1 MSEIKDHRGLET
13 WQVAMD
19 AVMETYAVSS
29 DFPKSELYGLTGQM
43 RRAAVSVPSNVAE
56 GHVRGGRAEINQLG
70 IALGSIAE
78 LDTQLEVGR
87 RLAYV
92 SRDRA
97 AHLQELIVSSRRL
110 VNGLR
115 RARRLKLG
123 ASVAAPVGLLLLGF
137 RFFA

>member
-1 MSEIKDHRGLET
+1 MSEIRDHRDLDA
-13 WQVAMD
+13 WKVAMD
-19 AVMETYAVSS
+19 AVLETYRLSA
-29 DFPKSELYGLTGQM
+29 DFPRTETYGLVSQL

-56 GHVRGGRAEINQLG
+56 GYVRGGRAEINQLN

-78 LDTQLEVGR
+78 VDTQLEVAR

-92 SRDRA
+92 STDRA
-97 AHLQELIVSSRRL
+97 AKPQQLIVSSRRL

-123 ASVAAPVGLLLLGF
+123 VSVAASAGLLFLSF
-137 RFFA
+137 RLFA